1 MVIPQSG
8 SYITIPTL
16 KEKKKKKKR
25 KRYIQNNKKEEFTL
39 PRKRKKNDQFCLISL
54 ADAMFLK

>member
-8 SYITIPTL
+8 SNITIPTL
-16 KEKKKKKKR
+16 KEKNKVKREKDIYRIIRKK
-25 KRYIQNNKKEEFTL
+25 NLHSPEKE
-39 PRKRKKNDQFCLISL
+39 KNDQFCLISL